1 MKKRWVLLLAL
12 AVMFTSCPNTTTGG
26 SSDAAKFDNAKF
38 DTAKF
43 DTAKF
48 EQ

>member
-12 AVMFTSCPNTTTGG
+12 ALMFTACPNNNTGG
-26 SSDAAKFDNAKF
+26 SSDTAKFDNAKF

-43 DTAKF
+43 